1 MKLIIHQKW
10 YLQQVKD
17 TFTSLQ
23 APRLNWALRNAL
35 NTAAKQV
42 ERFTEKQVADIS
54 SAQIKRIRRGVYI
67 KEKAKQVERFTE
79 KQVADISSAQIKRIR
94 RGVYIKEKATARFLE
109 TDIIGS
115 GTPIPLKFFKVNE
128 TKRGVTYT
136 LFGKKEILPHGFIKG
151 GSFPKRVELKKLNG
165 NVFQRADGDKFPIA
179 KQEGPSIAGVMSK
192 PEIASAIAQYANERL
207 IKNIQ
212 RQLKRQEYAANK
224 KAK

>member
-10 YLQQVKD
+10 YLQQAKD

-35 NTAAKQV
+35 NTA
-42 ERFTEKQVADIS
+42 
-54 SAQIKRIRRGVYI
+54 
-67 KEKAKQVERFTE
+67 AKQVERFTE

-207 IKNIQ
+207 TKNIQ
-212 RQLKRQEYAANK
+212 RQLSRQEYAANK
-224 KAK
+224 KG

>member
-10 YLQQVKD
+10 YLQQAKD

-67 KEKAKQVERFTE
+67 KEKA
-79 KQVADISSAQIKRIR
+79 
-94 RGVYIKEKATARFLE
+94 TARFLE
-109 TDIIGS
+109 TDIIGF

-207 IKNIQ
+207 TKNIQ
-212 RQLKRQEYAANK
+212 RQLSRQEYAANK
-224 KAK
+224 KG

>member
-42 ERFTEKQVADIS
+42 ERFTEKQV
-54 SAQIKRIRRGVYI
+54 
-67 KEKAKQVERFTE
+67 T
-79 KQVADISSAQIKRIR
+79 DISSAQIKRIR

-115 GTPIPLKFFKVNE
+115 GTPIPLKFFKAKE

-136 LFGKKEILPHGFIKG
+136 LFKKKEILPHGFIMG
-151 GSFPKRVELKKLNG
+151 GSFPKRVELKMGG
-165 NVFQRADGDKFPIA
+165 NVFQRDDGDQFPIA
-179 KQEGPSIAGVMSK
+179 KQEGPSIAKVMSK

-207 IKNIQ
+207 TKNIQ
-212 RQLKRQEYAANK
+212 RQLARQEYAANK
-224 KAK
+224 KG

>member
-10 YLQQVKD
+10 YLQQAKD

-35 NTAAKQV
+35 NT
-42 ERFTEKQVADIS
+42 T
-54 SAQIKRIRRGVYI
+54 
-67 KEKAKQVERFTE
+67 AKQVERFTE

-115 GTPIPLKFFKVNE
+115 GTPIPLKFFKANE

-136 LFGKKEILPHGFIKG
+136 LFGKKEILPHAFIKG

-165 NVFQRADGDKFPIA
+165 NVFQRADGDQFPIA
-179 KQEGPSIAGVMSK
+179 KQKGPSIAGVMSK
-192 PEIASAIAQYANERL
+192 PEIASTIVKEANERL
-207 IKNIQ
+207 IANIQ
-212 RQLKRQEYAANK
+212 YQLARQEYAANK

>member
-35 NTAAKQV
+35 NTSAKQV
-42 ERFTEKQVADIS
+42 ERFTETQVAKVT
-54 SAQIKRIRRGVYI
+54 SAQSKRVKKGVYI
-67 KEKAKQVERFTE
+67 K
-79 KQVADISSAQIKRIR
+79 
-94 RGVYIKEKATARFLE
+94 GKATAKLLE

-115 GTPIPLKFFKVNE
+115 GTPIPLKFFQARE

-136 LFGKKEILPHGFIKG
+136 MFGKKEILPHAFIMG
-151 GSFPKRVELKKLNG
+151 GSFPKRVELKMGG
-165 NVFQRADGDKFPIA
+165 NVFQRDDGDQFPIA

-192 PEIASAIAQYANERL
+192 PEIASAIVKKANARL
-207 IKNIQ
+207 IANIQ
-212 RQLKRQEYAANK
+212 YQLARQEYAANK

>member
-67 KEKAKQVERFTE
+67 KEKA
-79 KQVADISSAQIKRIR
+79 
-94 RGVYIKEKATARFLE
+94 TARFLE

-115 GTPIPLKFFKVNE
+115 RTPIPLKFFKVNE

-207 IKNIQ
+207 TKNIQ
-212 RQLKRQEYAANK
+212 RQLSRQEYAANK
-224 KAK
+224 KG

>member
-67 KEKAKQVERFTE
+67 KEKA
-79 KQVADISSAQIKRIR
+79 
-94 RGVYIKEKATARFLE
+94 TARFLE

-115 GTPIPLKFFKVNE
+115 GTPIPLKFFKAKE
-128 TKRGVTYT
+128 TKRGVTYKM
-136 LFGKKEILPHGFIKG
+136 FGKKEILPHAFIKG

-165 NVFQRADGDKFPIA
+165 NVFQRADGDQFPIA
-179 KQEGPSIAGVMSK
+179 KQEGPSIAKVMSK

-207 IKNIQ
+207 TENIQ

-224 KAK
+224 KG

>member
-17 TFTSLQ
+17 TFTNLQ

-54 SAQIKRIRRGVYI
+54 SAQPKRVKKGVYI
-67 KEKAKQVERFTE
+67 K
-79 KQVADISSAQIKRIR
+79 D
-94 RGVYIKEKATARFLE
+94 KATAQFLE

-136 LFGKKEILPHGFIKG
+136 LFKKKEILPHGFIMG
-151 GSFPKRVELKKLNG
+151 GSFPKRVELKMGG
-165 NVFQRADGDKFPIA
+165 NVFQRDDGDQFPIA
-179 KQEGPSIAGVMSK
+179 KQEGPSIAKVMSK

-207 IKNIQ
+207 TKNIQ
-212 RQLKRQEYAANK
+212 RQLARQEYAANK
-224 KAK
+224 KG

>member
-10 YLQQVKD
+10 YLQQAKD

-35 NTAAKQV
+35 NTA
-42 ERFTEKQVADIS
+42 
-54 SAQIKRIRRGVYI
+54 
-67 KEKAKQVERFTE
+67 AKQVERFTE

-165 NVFQRADGDKFPIA
+165 NVFQRADGDQFPIA
-179 KQEGPSIAGVMSK
+179 KQEGPSIAKVMSK

-207 IKNIQ
+207 TKNIQ
-212 RQLKRQEYAANK
+212 RQLSRQEYAANK
-224 KAK
+224 KG

>member
-54 SAQIKRIRRGVYI
+54 SAKIKRI
-67 KEKAKQVERFTE
+67 K
-79 KQVADISSAQIKRIR
+79 

-115 GTPIPLKFFKVNE
+115 GTPIPLKFFKAKE
-128 TKRGVTYT
+128 TKRGVTYKM
-136 LFGKKEILPHGFIKG
+136 FGKQEILPHGFIKG
-151 GSFPKRVELKKLNG
+151 GSFPKRVELKKLKG
-165 NVFQRADGDKFPIA
+165 NVFQRVDGDQFPIA
-179 KQEGPSIAGVMSK
+179 KQEGPSIAKVMSK
-192 PEIASAIAQYANERL
+192 PEITSAIVQYANERL
-207 IKNIQ
+207 TQNIQ
-212 RQLKRQEYAANK
+212 RQLARQEYAANK
-224 KAK
+224 KC

>member
-35 NTAAKQV
+35 NTA
-42 ERFTEKQVADIS
+42 
-54 SAQIKRIRRGVYI
+54 
-67 KEKAKQVERFTE
+67 AKQVERFTE

-136 LFGKKEILPHGFIKG
+136 LFGKKEILPHAFIKG

-165 NVFQRADGDKFPIA
+165 NVFQRADGDQFPIA
-179 KQEGPSIAGVMSK
+179 KQKGPSIAGVMSK
-192 PEIASAIAQYANERL
+192 PKIASAIVKEANERL
-207 IKNIQ
+207 TKNIQ
-212 RQLKRQEYAANK
+212 RQLSRQEYAANK
-224 KAK
+224 KG

>member
-67 KEKAKQVERFTE
+67 KEKA
-79 KQVADISSAQIKRIR
+79 
-94 RGVYIKEKATARFLE
+94 TARFLE

-115 GTPIPLKFFKVNE
+115 GTPIPLKFFKANE

-136 LFGKKEILPHGFIKG
+136 LFGKKEILPHAFIKG

-165 NVFQRADGDKFPIA
+165 NVFQRADGDQFPIA
-179 KQEGPSIAGVMSK
+179 KQKGPSIAGVMSK
-192 PEIASAIAQYANERL
+192 PEIASTIVKKANERL
-207 IKNIQ
+207 IANIQ
-212 RQLKRQEYAANK
+212 YQLARQEYAANK
-224 KAK
+224 KG

>member
-1 MKLIIHQKW
+1 M
-10 YLQQVKD
+10 KD
-17 TFTSLQ
+17 TFTNLQ

-35 NTAAKQV
+35 NTA
-42 ERFTEKQVADIS
+42 
-54 SAQIKRIRRGVYI
+54 
-67 KEKAKQVERFTE
+67 AKQVERFTE

-115 GTPIPLKFFKVNE
+115 GTPIPLKFFKANE

-136 LFGKKEILPHGFIKG
+136 LFGKKEILPHAFIKG

-165 NVFQRADGDKFPIA
+165 NVFQRADGDQFPIA
-179 KQEGPSIAGVMSK
+179 KQKGPSIAGVMSK
-192 PEIASAIAQYANERL
+192 PEIASAIVKEANERL

>member
-35 NTAAKQV
+35 NTA
-42 ERFTEKQVADIS
+42 
-54 SAQIKRIRRGVYI
+54 
-67 KEKAKQVERFTE
+67 AKQVERFTE